1 MKIASIACAF
11 PPYAGGIG
19 NSANLISQI
28 LRSEH
33 EVADFTPEHLKPWL
47 RYGHGS
53 VLFSLLWRLKSFD
66 YIYLHYPYF
75 GTTEIVWLFKLFN
88 KKTKLI
94 IHYHMDVSGLKP
106 LARILSWPSRLTRAS
121 LLKRADLIV
130 SASLDY
136 VKHSQIKKYYEAAPE
151 KFREIPFAVNLD
163 KFRPG
168 DLNRPTV
175 SPLIAKAKE
184 IVNFISDKFIKKDRF
199 NLLFVGALDA
209 AHYFKGVE
217 ILLRAAAAL
226 DDCNFQLTIAGE
238 GDKKSYYENLAESLK
253 LGSKVKFVGKLSE
266 TDLIRAYQ
274 RADLL
279 ILPSVNGNEAFGIV
293 LIEALAF
300 GLPVMASN
308 LPGVRGVFHDQA
320 EGWLVEPGD
329 RSDLVK
335 KLRLFMSDKHISQ
348 GMSGRARQLAEDK
361 YGSEMMA
368 QKLKDLFK

>member
-293 LIEALAF
+293 LIEALAC